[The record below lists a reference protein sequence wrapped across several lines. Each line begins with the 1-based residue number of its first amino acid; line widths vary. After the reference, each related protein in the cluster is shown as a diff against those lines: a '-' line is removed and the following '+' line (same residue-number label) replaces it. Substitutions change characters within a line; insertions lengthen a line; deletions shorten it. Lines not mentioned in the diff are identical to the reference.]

1 MLLVSILI
9 VGLAV
14 LLAAPLAQR
23 LGRNAGWVLWVP
35 LAGATALLSAEWFGT
50 EGSLTESYPWIPG
63 LGVGLHLHLTGLS
76 YLFSMIVLVVGAA
89 VLFYSARYL
98 GSKKIISFY
107 VLMCLFALA
116 MLLLVLAD
124 DLVVLYVAWEA
135 TTLTSFFLIARSGA
149 LARQP
154 AIRTLLV
161 TVAGGLCLLTA
172 VCVMVIESGTTRISE
187 VLASDLWQDPV
198 LAAMLSVLLGTAAL
212 TKSAQFPFQAWLP
225 DSMVAISPV
234 SAYLHAAA
242 MVKAGIFLL
251 LLFSPAL
258 STVLTWNILLIAA
271 GGITALFGAVAA
283 VRRYDLKELLAYST
297 MSQLGLLVMLIGIGT
312 PTALQAAVVHTMAHA
327 LFKSALF
334 MAVGTLDHEAGTRDM
349 RLLARQELRTGSTHL
364 AIILGAASMAGLPPL
379 LGFVS
384 KESMFE
390 ASLDAPWGGG
400 IGVLLTAWIAVT
412 AVFTLT
418 YSGRLVIGA
427 LGKYRP
433 APNSPRAQAPDA
445 SAPRVV
451 TEAPVTFWIIP
462 WMLAAAGVVLGLAPM
477 LLDTVATDAMTTVS
491 SASADVHLA
500 LWHGVNAPLLV
511 SASVILAGGLLIW
524 QRRAVE
530 EALVPRGMK
539 ISGLRA
545 VENIRAA
552 MIEMGARVG
561 GWTPGQNPG
570 LHLLVLCACLPVLA
584 VVGVFALGPL
594 PEVVGETSQPLD
606 WLLVALVA
614 AGVLT
619 TVRAKTRISAVVVV
633 GVVGFGVTL
642 WFFALGSVDVALTQ
656 LLVEI
661 LTVCVMVLLLKRL
674 PARFDTER
682 RGSAIPAAGIAV
694 GAGLAAGLGV
704 WALTGRRDISEPAL
718 YFLQH
723 GEETTGGANIVNTIL
738 VEFRALDTLGE
749 LTVLGVAGLA
759 VAALLASRDPDS
771 VRQTPVNMKSVLAD
785 AVPNSVYIRT
795 FTKVAAP
802 LMFVFS
808 LVTLVRG
815 HNEPG
820 GGFISAL
827 IGGAAFALLY
837 IGALDDESAPIRWPY
852 LTLIGAGIVT
862 GAGIGLVGLV
872 KGSFLTPLHTEL
884 FGIHLNSALIFDVG
898 VYLAVL
904 GVILAAFNLLGR
916 ERPGRQGVWGSS
928 SPPVPEDNPRTGV
941 IPVIY
946 QDALNQS
953 RHESLVMT
961 SNRQRG
967 DAAAD
972 QQHAPGKGES

>member
-14 LLAAPLAQR
+14 LLAAPLAKG

-35 LAGATALLSAEWFGT
+35 LAGAAALLSAEWFGA

-76 YLFSMIVLVVGAA
+76 YLFSMIVLVIGAA

-107 VLMCLFALA
+107 LLMCLFALA

-172 VCVMVIESGTTRISE
+172 VCVMIIDSGTTRISE
-187 VLASDLWQDPV
+187 VLASDMWQDPV
-198 LAAMLSVLLGTAAL
+198 LAAMLAVLLGTAAL

-251 LLFSPAL
+251 LLFSSAL

-312 PTALQAAVVHTMAHA
+312 ATALQAAVVHTIAHA

-349 RLLARQELRTGSTHL
+349 RLLAHQKLRTGSTHL
-364 AIILGAASMAGLPPL
+364 AIILGATSMAGLPPL

-412 AVFTLT
+412 SVFTLT

-477 LLDTVATDAMTTVS
+477 LLDTLATDAVTIVS
-491 SASADVHLA
+491 NAGADVHLA
-500 LWHGVNAPLLV
+500 LWHGVNAPLLI
-511 SASVILAGGLLIW
+511 SASVFLAGGLLIW
-524 QRRAVE
+524 QRRRVE

-545 VENIRAA
+545 VENIRTA
-552 MIEMGARVG
+552 MIEVGVRVG

-570 LHLLVLCACLPVLA
+570 LHLIVLCACLPVLA
-584 VVGVFALGPL
+584 LVGVFALGPL
-594 PEVVGETSQPLD
+594 PEVVGETAQPLD
-606 WLLVALVA
+606 WLLVTLVA

-682 RGSAIPAAGIAV
+682 RGRAIPAAVIAV

-862 GAGIGLVGLV
+862 GSGIGLVGLV

-916 ERPGRQGVWGSS
+916 ERPGRHGVWGSS
-928 SPPVPEDNPRTGV
+928 SPPVPEDNPRTGA

-953 RHESLVMT
+953 RHESLMMT
-961 SNRQRG
+961 ANRQRG
-967 DAAAD
+967 DAATE
-972 QQHAPGKGES
+972 QQHTPGKGES